1 MPDDESLE
9 NLAKTGATLAI
20 HLSIH
25 NLNFVTK
32 TLIPFYG
39 ADCPVAII
47 YRASWPDQQIVTGK
61 LSTIQNEMS
70 EEIGRSAIIF
80 VGNCLTGSGFDNS
93 RLYASDYVR
102 RFRPNTTQEGKKI

>member
-1 MPDDESLE
+1 
-9 NLAKTGATLAI
+9 LAI

-25 NLNFVTK
+25 NLNYVTN

-47 YRASWPDQQIVTGK
+47 YRASWPDQHIITGL

-70 EEIGRSAIIF
+70 EKIERTAIIL
-80 VGNCLTGSGFDNS
+80 VGACLDDDGFKNS
-93 RLYASDYVR
+93 RLYASDYDR
-102 RFRPNTTQEGKKI
+102 RFRPNPNQAKPK

>member
-1 MPDDESLE
+1 MPDNESLE
-9 NLAKTGATLAI
+9 NFAKTGATLAI

-25 NLNFVTK
+25 NLNYVTN

-47 YRASWPDQQIVTGK
+47 YRASWPDQHIITGL

-70 EEIGRSAIIF
+70 EKIERTAIIL
-80 VGNCLTGSGFDNS
+80 VGACLDDDGFKNS
-93 RLYASDYVR
+93 RLYASDYDR
-102 RFRPNTTQEGKKI
+102 RFRPNPNQAKPK